1 MRILKPTA
9 TATVTVSLMFLLAV
23 TTTNVLAVA
32 TNDNLTEKTT
42 NIKTQKI
49 RTTWTD
55 ADRAIMK
62 AADEKLAIDMPAPGL
77 TAGNKAPNFK
87 LTNAFGK
94 TIELQQELA
103 KGPVVLIFYRGA
115 WCPYCNLH
123 LQALKSQQTEFAKY
137 DAQVI
142 AISPQLPDKSA
153 AQVKKEG
160 FPFEVLSDSSAK
172 VMKDYKLYFELP
184 TDLMRVYKEHGLD
197 IEDFNGQG
205 RNGLPT
211 PGAFVIDKK
220 GIIRTMQAEVDY
232 KTRMSPE
239 DIISALAKL

>member
-1 MRILKPTA
+1 MRILKQTA
-9 TATVTVSLMFLLAV
+9 TATISLALMFLLVVSA
-23 TTTNVLAVA
+23 TAIAA
-32 TNDNLTEKTT
+32 TNNDLSEKTT
-42 NIKTQKI
+42 HKKKQTI

-94 TIELQQELA
+94 TIELKQELA

-153 AQVKKEG
+153 EQVKKEG
-160 FPFEVLSDSSAK
+160 FPFEVLSDTSAM

-184 TDLMRVYKEHGLD
+184 ADLMTVYKEHGLD
-197 IEDFNGQG
+197 IEDFNGEG

-211 PGAFVIDKK
+211 PGAFVIDKN

-232 KTRMSPE
+232 KTRMSSE
-239 DIISALAKL
+239 DIILALAKL